1 MLNMTH
7 AKHYTHH
14 KHFNVLSV
22 SKRFGF
28 FNERN
33 SISITVL
40 PSFKLNSC
48 SLGGLE
54 KILEVF
60 LFLDR
65 LNKDSEPPSL
75 SSASIHSSS
84 FHYRMIVAAAA
95 DLLSR
100 DLLFGEF

>member
-1 MLNMTH
+1 
-7 AKHYTHH
+7 
-14 KHFNVLSV
+14 LSV

-48 SLGGLE
+48 SLGELE

-60 LFLDR
+60 LFLVR

-75 SSASIHSSS
+75 YSPSIHSSS
-84 FHYRMIVAAAA
+84 FHYRTIVAAAA